1 MASNGEFNWL
11 GQQRADAP
19 HLKMVESGVRG
30 DLDALAYI
38 LVGEQPMVV
47 KGFELLSSPIG
58 LEASLITFKVASS
71 KILHPLASESGSI
84 YAVPSSRANEVID
97 PNMNSRVQGSIQP
110 GTVNYIGIDLK
121 RSSDATTADSV
132 MFLDPSQ
139 NKEAAQKVP
148 LRRTLD
154 HVWIV
159 SQTSF
164 SFNRSVCPVAIV
176 TTNNLNVV
184 TAFQDARP
192 LLGRL
197 NPGGSNSSDV
207 SLFSWPGGR
216 PNVESSTTSPIA
228 GDKSLTSLKTWM
240 SAVMSRLHEL
250 GGGQYWYSLAADRNV
265 HLHTGSTVFTSTGES
280 FEVVLGTPNHLH
292 WQGLKVAFDNSPQFS
307 ITVADQLTS
316 VVGLTDLASGECI
329 YVDIDRT
336 SSSAIYAQKGQLST
350 LGGSSRPG
358 QRWVIASRIGDQY
371 FVSGQ
376 PWPIG
381 SSFSLAT
388 TAHAGVIKTNI
399 DMASPNP
406 VAATIVTSGA
416 ASGVVTGKGLS
427 NNLDMGTI
435 RTYDFSSNL
444 LIGRGTAAGDDN
456 VVIKTD
462 SQTKG
467 TIIQGNGG
475 INYPYLSVSR
485 GSITG
490 GQYGTGGTGLPANST
505 PLAMN
510 GSRFEGTRS
519 WAIEAI
525 DVLPKAP
532 AGGAGYSAPEI
543 KYFYKRAKTFKADC
557 RVMLQSS
564 GGGAWTYNNTAKTL
578 TRNNI
583 NPFPIDSVTLG
594 LNDSVLVNINGEL
607 YNGIF
612 QVTQLGTSDPGGVP
626 MVLTRTETCGGIY
639 SATYMSLG
647 YDVFDGTSVNVTEG
661 AVYGGTSWVLNWV
674 RKGGPLLDGTELVN
688 WTQIVASD
696 KNCDQL
702 CVMWFDGSY
711 TAMASGPEYDLS

>member
-19 HLKMVESGVRG
+19 HLKMIESGVRG

-38 LVGEQPMVV
+38 LVGEQPMVI
-47 KGFELLSSPIG
+47 KGFELFSSPVG

-84 YAVPSSRANEVID
+84 YAVPSNTANEVID
-97 PNMNSRVQGSIQP
+97 PNSNSRVRGSIQP

-121 RSSDATTADSV
+121 RSADATTADSV

-159 SQTSF
+159 SQVDFT
-164 SFNRSVCPVAIV
+164 FNRSVCPVAIV

-184 TAFQDARP
+184 TAFQDARS

-388 TAHAGVIKTNI
+388 TTHAGVIKTNL
-399 DMASPNP
+399 DLASPNP
-406 VAATIVTSGA
+406 VAATIPITGA
-416 ASGVVTGKGLS
+416 AAGVVTGRGIS
-427 NNLDMGTI
+427 NNRDQGTARFPGLDTNSDI
-435 RTYDFSSNL
+435 
-444 LIGRGTAAGDDN
+444 LIGRGTAAGDDS
-456 VVIKTD
+456 VIIKTD
-462 SQTKG
+462 SPTDG
-467 TIIQGNGG
+467 TIIHGDGTAA
-475 INYPYLSVSR
+475 YPYLQV
-485 GSITG
+485 TKNVMAG
-490 GQYGTGGTGLPANST
+490 GGGANCT
-505 PLAMN
+505 PLELDY
-510 GSRFEGTRS
+510 SRFEGTHS
-519 WAIEAI
+519 WAIQAI
-525 DVLPKAP
+525 DVLPKPP
-532 AGGAGYSAPEI
+532 AGGTLISAPFI
-543 KYFYKRAKTFKADC
+543 KWFYKRAKTFKADC
-557 RVMLQSS
+557 RVMITSVGSFTYNDTNKTLTGSNTIGYTVDSVNLNQNDRVYVNGTASLFNGVYQVTQIGTS
-564 GGGAWTYNNTAKTL
+564 GTGSIPFILTRSGDFGGPDSASVMALGDDLFDGVSIKITEGTVYNNTSWVVNMVQKAGAV
-578 TRNNI
+578 
-583 NPFPIDSVTLG
+583 P
-594 LNDSVLVNINGEL
+594 LNGSVLFQGEQ
-607 YNGIF
+607 I
-612 QVTQLGTSDPGGVP
+612 LGQ
-626 MVLTRTETCGGIY
+626 E
-639 SATYMSLG
+639 
-647 YDVFDGTSVNVTEG
+647 
-661 AVYGGTSWVLNWV
+661 
-674 RKGGPLLDGTELVN
+674 
-688 WTQIVASD
+688 
-696 KNCDQL
+696 KNRDQY
-702 CVMWFDGSY
+702 CTMWFDGSY
-711 TAMASGPEYDLS
+711 SVLASGPEYDL